1 MTHPIS
7 HVATIAAFGLMALA
21 AAPAAAQESTT
32 TGTQSFTVVG
42 NVPPLCSGGTL
53 TGGNT
58 IFDLGV
64 LIDTTT
70 GLLRTDLTASPRTL
84 TGAFCSARSSITVQA
99 TAMAAQNFTAL
110 PPAGFS
116 RTVNYTATAS
126 GWTTTPATF
135 TTGATANANAVQ
147 TRDTAFTGPITV
159 SLANFAT
166 GGGATLRPVS
176 DTRYTGTV
184 TVTLAAVN

>member
-1 MTHPIS
+1 MTHSPS
-7 HVATIAAFGLMALA
+7 TFAKLAAFGLVALA
-21 AAPAAAQESTT
+21 AAPAAAQEATT
-32 TGTQSFTVVG
+32 TSTQSFTVVG

-58 IFDLGV
+58 TFDLGV

-70 GLLRTDLTASPRTL
+70 GLLRTDLAAPPKTL
-84 TGAFCSARSSITVQA
+84 TGAFCTARSSITVQA
-99 TAMAAQNFTAL
+99 TAMAAQNFTAV

-135 TTGATANANAVQ
+135 TTGATANAGSVQ

-166 GGGATLRPVS
+166 GGGAALRLVS
-176 DTRYTGTV
+176 DTRYAGTV